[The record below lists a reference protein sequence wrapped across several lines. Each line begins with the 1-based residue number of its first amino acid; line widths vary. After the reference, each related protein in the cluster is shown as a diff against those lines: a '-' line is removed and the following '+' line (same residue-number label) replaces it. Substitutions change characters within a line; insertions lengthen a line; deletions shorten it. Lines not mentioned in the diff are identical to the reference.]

1 MTSYYTGTGDVT
13 RSKPTSMWK
22 SKTPYSHASIDF
34 ISFRKCYGYKIKST
48 DENTN
53 RPENTIPSLI
63 KSAILTCSSL
73 CGIFIYYL
81 EIKSNLTGQKLLKVG
96 EKQIISSCTNK
107 CFTQQKLCKTKQTSY
122 NYGHVL

>member
-1 MTSYYTGTGDVT
+1 MRRYEVPILLTCLQ
-13 RSKPTSMWK
+13 RLHK
-22 SKTPYSHASIDF
+22 
-34 ISFRKCYGYKIKST
+34 SFRKRYGYKIKST

-53 RPENTIPSLI
+53 RPENTILGLI
-63 KSAILTCSSL
+63 KSSILTCSSL
-73 CGIFIYYL
+73 CRIFIYYL

-122 NYGHVL
+122 DYVHVLKKEVMMLTS